1 MSRFPVLRAVERAN
15 QLVSRHLGRRLE
27 GAGLTDIEAQVLFH
41 LDHLPASARPAMRDL
56 KSAFGLPP
64 TTLTAVLD
72 RLERRGLV
80 KRAVNPDDRRSTL
93 VVPTALGRRRITEM
107 SKLLSGIEAAV
118 SGKVSA
124 DDLAGFRRVLD
135 ALEKATAE

>member
-27 GAGLTDIEAQVLFH
+27 KAGLTDIEAQVLFH
-41 LDHLPASARPAMRDL
+41 LDHLPAGARPAMRDL

-72 RLERRGLV
+72 RLERRRLV
-80 KRAVNPDDRRSTL
+80 RRAVNPDDRRSTL

-107 SKLLSGIEAAV
+107 STLLSGIEAAV
-118 SGKVSA
+118 SGSVSA
-124 DDLAGFRRVLD
+124 DDLVAFRRVLD
-135 ALEKATAE
+135 ALEKATE

>member
-1 MSRFPVLRAVERAN
+1 MERAN

-41 LDHLPASARPAMRDL
+41 LDHLPAGTRPAMRDL
-56 KSAFGLPP
+56 KTAFGMPP

-80 KRAVNPDDRRSTL
+80 KRAVNPEDRRSTL
-93 VVPTALGRRRITEM
+93 VVPTALGRRRIAEM
-107 SKLLSGIEAAV
+107 SKLFSGIEAAV
-118 SGKVSA
+118 SGNVSSQ
-124 DDLAGFRRVLD
+124 DLAAFRRVLE
-135 ALEKATAE
+135 ALEQATE

>member
-27 GAGLTDIEAQVLFH
+27 KAGLTDIEAQVLFH
-41 LDHLPASARPAMRDL
+41 LDHLPAGTKPSMRDL

-72 RLERRGLV
+72 RLERRRLV
-80 KRAVNPDDRRSTL
+80 KRAVNPEDRRSTL

-107 SKLLSGIEAAV
+107 STLFSGIEAAV
-118 SGKVSA
+118 SRNVSVE
-124 DDLAGFRRVLD
+124 DLAAFRRVLD
-135 ALEKATAE
+135 ALEKATG

>member
-27 GAGLTDIEAQVLFH
+27 KAGLTDIEAQVLFH
-41 LDHLPASARPAMRDL
+41 LDHLPAGARPAMRDL

-72 RLERRGLV
+72 RLERRRLV
-80 KRAVNPDDRRSTL
+80 RRAVNPDDRRSTL

-118 SGKVSA
+118 SGSVSA
-124 DDLAGFRRVLD
+124 DDLVAFRRVLD
-135 ALEKATAE
+135 ALEKATQ